1 MIASQPHARPA
12 RHAGGLPTRK
22 GRPISTT
29 RGAAAG
35 LMDGGGRCGVTIR
48 RSRRARARHRHRY
61 PQCHARQ
68 LHAPAALSG
77 GPLWTITRPRPPSAD
92 AGRCRG
98 RSGTQGGAT
107 GKEEVRHR
115 LPNRAR
121 DQLAGT
127 RSTGCRRRCMCCA
140 TNLTVYVDEALRQA
154 VHQAVALE
162 TSRGWRIARRSRRTE
177 STSSSRSRRR
187 RRASSRSGAYQR
199 GQLPK
204 MRAGGT
210 NHVG

>member
-1 MIASQPHARPA
+1 MGLRYFLYRQDGLLFPQSVPNPTETSTNLYEPVK
-12 RHAGGLPTRK
+12 GG
-22 GRPISTT
+22 
-29 RGAAAG
+29 
-35 LMDGGGRCGVTIR
+35 
-48 RSRRARARHRHRY
+48 
-61 PQCHARQ
+61 
-68 LHAPAALSG
+68 
-77 GPLWTITRPRPPSAD
+77 
-92 AGRCRG
+92 
-98 RSGTQGGAT
+98 
-107 GKEEVRHR
+107 
-115 LPNRAR
+115 
-121 DQLAGT
+121 
-127 RSTGCRRRCMCCA
+127 
-140 TNLTVYVDEALRQA
+140 NLTVYVDEALRQA

>member
-1 MIASQPHARPA
+1 LGLRYFLYRQDGLLFPQSVPNLTEASTNLYELVE
-12 RHAGGLPTRK
+12 GG
-22 GRPISTT
+22 
-29 RGAAAG
+29 
-35 LMDGGGRCGVTIR
+35 
-48 RSRRARARHRHRY
+48 
-61 PQCHARQ
+61 
-68 LHAPAALSG
+68 
-77 GPLWTITRPRPPSAD
+77 
-92 AGRCRG
+92 
-98 RSGTQGGAT
+98 
-107 GKEEVRHR
+107 
-115 LPNRAR
+115 
-121 DQLAGT
+121 
-127 RSTGCRRRCMCCA
+127 
-140 TNLTVYVDEALRQA
+140 NLTVYVDEASRQA